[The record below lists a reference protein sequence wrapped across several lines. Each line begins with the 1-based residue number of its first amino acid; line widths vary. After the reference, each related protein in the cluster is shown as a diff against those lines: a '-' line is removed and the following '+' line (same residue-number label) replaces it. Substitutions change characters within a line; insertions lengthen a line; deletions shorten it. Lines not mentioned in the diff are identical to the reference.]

1 MQNSQA
7 ASQQRIRAERPLSDP
22 IYARGNAVLQNP
34 ALISRGALLV
44 KSKLSIWASA
54 LATGA
59 VVFLFALGLQW
70 TIYDRYLHE
79 SGVRVVGSAIA
90 AAIAIGLV
98 VTLGLISRNQRKREI
113 ERLKTIALL
122 NHHIRNA
129 LQAIVTCS
137 GSTDST
143 DVIRTSA
150 ERIEWAL
157 GEVLP
162 DISREPNPSLGEGP
176 PAI

>member
-1 MQNSQA
+1 M
-7 ASQQRIRAERPLSDP
+7 
-22 IYARGNAVLQNP
+22 VLQNP
-34 ALISRGALLV
+34 ALINRGTFRV
-44 KSKLSIWASA
+44 RSKLRIWINA
-54 LATGA
+54 LATGV

-70 TIYDRYLHE
+70 MIYDRYLHE

-90 AAIAIGLV
+90 ASIAIGLV
-98 VTLGLISRNQRKREI
+98 VTLGLISRKQRKLEI

-143 DVIRTSA
+143 DVIRTSV

-162 DISREPNPSLGEGP
+162 DISREPKPNVLERPQRPDRDLPSSERM
-176 PAI
+176 A